1 MLVHRRHRAKVE
13 VAVRAALG
21 APRRRLVRQFLVES
35 ALLAVAGGSIGLLLA
50 HAFMRVAGPVF
61 PEDLYAIGEFGVD
74 GGVVLFTAAVTM
86 IAALLIGLLPAL
98 TVTGVR
104 PGDALREAGRGGGSM
119 IRSSRARSVLVASEM
134 ALGLVLVVGAG
145 LMTRSLSRV
154 TEAPLGFE
162 PDELLT
168 VELTAPAARYADA
181 ADYTTFFDRVTEGI
195 ATLPGVS
202 AAAAAAVL
210 PLNHEIPNVE
220 YEVQGTAGG
229 ERPVAQW
236 FAVSPGYFPAMRI
249 ERIAGRDFGSSDTF
263 DGERVALI
271 NRAFVERNFAGG
283 SAGDAV
289 GATIRLAS
297 GDTSR
302 AYRVIGVVDDVRHSS
317 ITEAP
322 PPQIYVSLDQ
332 VPRRRQFI
340 VARFSGDAGP
350 VAAGI
355 REAVGDIDRDIPT
368 NWLRPFSDVMI
379 ESVGPFSAMSLVL
392 GVFGG
397 FALLLAAIGL
407 YGLIAWSV
415 SQRHAEFGVR
425 LALGAE
431 PGRLVRTV
439 IREGLRLAAVGIAV
453 GLVLALAGGRVLG
466 SLLYGVNATDPLT
479 LIATVT
485 VFVGCALLATALP
498 ATRASRADP
507 VSALRSE

>member
-1 MLVHRRHRAKVE
+1 
-13 VAVRAALG
+13 
-21 APRRRLVRQFLVES
+21 
-35 ALLAVAGGSIGLLLA
+35 
-50 HAFMRVAGPVF
+50 
-61 PEDLYAIGEFGVD
+61 
-74 GGVVLFTAAVTM
+74 
-86 IAALLIGLLPAL
+86 
-98 TVTGVR
+98 
-104 PGDALREAGRGGGSM
+104 
-119 IRSSRARSVLVASEM
+119 
-134 ALGLVLVVGAG
+134 
-145 LMTRSLSRV
+145 
-154 TEAPLGFE
+154 
-162 PDELLT
+162 
-168 VELTAPAARYADA
+168 
-181 ADYTTFFDRVTEGI
+181 
-195 ATLPGVS
+195 
-202 AAAAAAVL
+202 
-210 PLNHEIPNVE
+210 
-220 YEVQGTAGG
+220 
-229 ERPVAQW
+229 
-236 FAVSPGYFPAMRI
+236 MRI

-302 AYRVIGVVDDVRHSS
+302 VYRVIGVVDDVRHSS

-431 PGRLVRTV
+431 PGRLVRSV
-439 IREGLRLAAVGIAV
+439 MREGLRLAAVGIAV